1 MKYRACAANNLVNYR
16 VSKEISKDDW
26 FGNASPEEKRRALEI
41 ERAWDGVD
49 GTVQYMDAY
58 QTATYALAAI
68 AAASLF
74 ASSVGS
80 RGRERNEDADP
91 SWSASLM
98 PACIFAVGFFVYVLW
113 EAKAQY
119 TEPFFMFLI
128 PMAACGAE
136 RIAALFDRIADCGDR
151 RTDPPSDRNRDIP
164 ASYAKSPA
172 AGRTA
177 TTPGTPSDPFPCSTG
192 GQPNGGRD
200 SLNLARTGDTTH
212 ADGARVLRKGRFGG
226 ERDDLITS
234 RRDG

>member
-1 MKYRACAANNLVNYR
+1 
-16 VSKEISKDDW
+16 
-26 FGNASPEEKRRALEI
+26 
-41 ERAWDGVD
+41 
-49 GTVQYMDAY
+49 MDAY

-74 ASSVGS
+74 ASSVGP

-91 SWSASLM
+91 SWPASLM

-136 RIAALFDRIADCGDR
+136 RIATLLDRIADSGNR
-151 RTDPPSDRNRDIP
+151 RTELPFDRNRDIP

-172 AGRTA
+172 AGLTA
-177 TTPGTPSDPFPCSTG
+177 TAPSTPSDPFPYSTG
-192 GQPNGGRD
+192 GQSDVRYDSRD
-200 SLNLARTGDTTH
+200 RARMGDAIGT
-212 ADGARVLRKGRFGG
+212 DGARVLRKGRLGV
-226 ERDDLITS
+226 ERADLITP

>member
-1 MKYRACAANNLVNYR
+1 MD
-16 VSKEISKDDW
+16 KEISKDDW
-26 FGNASPEEKRRALEI
+26 FGNTSPEEKRRAVEI
-41 ERAWDGVD
+41 ERAWDGID

-68 AAASLF
+68 ATASLF
-74 ASSVGS
+74 ASSVGP
-80 RGRERNEDADP
+80 RGRERNEDTDP
-91 SWSASLM
+91 SWPAALM

-136 RIAALFDRIADCGDR
+136 KIGDLLDRIAEGKDCR
-151 RTDPPSDRNRDIP
+151 AELPSDCNRDIP
-164 ASYAKSPA
+164 SSYAKSPA

-177 TTPGTPSDPFPCSTG
+177 TAPGTPSDPFPYSTG
-192 GQPNGGRD
+192 GQSNGRYD
-200 SLNLARTGDTTH
+200 SQNRARTGD
-212 ADGARVLRKGRFGG
+212 AIGSDGSRVLRKGRLGG
-226 ERDDLITS
+226 ERTGLSTP

>member
-1 MKYRACAANNLVNYR
+1 MA
-16 VSKEISKDDW
+16 KEISEDDW

-74 ASSVGS
+74 ASSVGL
-80 RGRERNEDADP
+80 RRRRHGAAEDP
-91 SWSASLM
+91 SWPASLM

-136 RIAALFDRIADCGDR
+136 RISDLLDRIADGR
-151 RTDPPSDRNRDIP
+151 GHRTELPSDRNQGITS
-164 ASYAKSPA
+164 SYAKSPA
-172 AGRTA
+172 TCRTEA
-177 TTPGTPSDPFPCSTG
+177 VPDTPSDPLPYSTG
-192 GQPNGGRD
+192 GQQDVGCD
-200 SLNLARTGDTTH
+200 SLNRARTGDTIGT
-212 ADGARVLRKGRFGG
+212 DGARVLRKGRLCG
-226 ERDDLITS
+226 ERTRRTTP